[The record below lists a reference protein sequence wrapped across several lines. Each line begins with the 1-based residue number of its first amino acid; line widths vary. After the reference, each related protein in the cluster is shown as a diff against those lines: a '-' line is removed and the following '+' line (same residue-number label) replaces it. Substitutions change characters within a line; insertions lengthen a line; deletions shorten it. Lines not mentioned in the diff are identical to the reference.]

1 MKPIKLT
8 PLVKQKLKESLLKD
22 LDKELNSLKLSD
34 STVKFNYDLKDV
46 LKVDTNTV
54 KKPIVYMM
62 APTYLKMLQYVMLSD
77 NEIAWRGTV
86 ERKKHIFFIKDVFLY
101 PQKVTGATV
110 QEDPDKG
117 QKWSD
122 ALPTTTYN
130 TMRFQGH
137 SHVNMAAFW
146 SGTDKADQHAHL
158 QELLDDDYYIFAVM
172 NKKQEI
178 LVEVYDLAQNVIFE
192 KEDVTFK
199 VFLNKDTTISAIK
212 TEIETFIKKPTPTYI
227 NSYDGYHNND
237 MCYSYSRDNWD
248 DEGYHYYGR
257 DIPDYNKT
265 SDTSK
270 KSPLKVKRHVVIDD
284 RTDKSFAK
292 DYPEYEG
299 SNMTIRFN
307 GIHYYV
313 FIPYKPFS
321 SLTISELR
329 KDGWKVRKMPVPED
343 VTI

>member
-22 LDKELNSLKLSD
+22 LDKELDTLKLSD
-34 STVKFNYDLKDV
+34 STVKFHYDLKDV
-46 LKVDTNTV
+46 LKVNADTV

-62 APTYLKMLQYVMLSD
+62 AATYLKMLQYVLLSD
-77 NEIAWRGTV
+77 HEIAWRGTV
-86 ERKKHIFFIKDVFLY
+86 ERKEHLFFIKDVFLY
-101 PQKVTGATV
+101 PQEVTGATV
-110 QEDPDKG
+110 QENPDEG
-117 QKWSD
+117 QKWTD
-122 ALPTTTYN
+122 ALPATTYN

-137 SHVNMAAFW
+137 SHVNMGAFW

-178 LVEVYDLAQNVIFE
+178 LVEVYDLAQNIIFE
-192 KEDVTFK
+192 KEEVTFK
-199 VFLNKDTTISAIK
+199 VFLNKDTPISAIK
-212 TEIETFIKKPTPTYI
+212 TEIETFIKKPTTNYI
-227 NSYDGYHNND
+227 NSYSGYRNN
-237 MCYSYSRDNWD
+237 YISYSRGNWD
-248 DEGYHYYGR
+248 DESYHYYGR
-257 DIPDYNKT
+257 GISDYNKA
-265 SDTSK
+265 SDTPK

-284 RTDKSFAK
+284 RTNKIFAK

-299 SNMTIRFN
+299 DNMTIRFN
-307 GIHYYV
+307 GVNYWV

-321 SLTISELR
+321 SHTILELR
-329 KDGWKVRKMPVPED
+329 KEGWKIREMPVPEE

>member
-8 PLVKQKLKESLLKD
+8 PLVKQTLRENLLKD
-22 LDKELNSLKLSD
+22 LDKALDTLKLSD
-34 STVKFNYDLKDV
+34 GNFKFNYDLKDI
-46 LKVDTNTV
+46 LKVDTNIV
-54 KKPIVYMM
+54 KKPIVYML
-62 APTYLKMLQYVMLSD
+62 AATYLKMLQYVLLSD
-77 NEIAWRGTV
+77 SEIAWRGTV
-86 ERKKHIFFIKDVFLY
+86 ERKEHLFFIKDVFLY
-101 PQKVTGATV
+101 PQEVTGATV
-110 QEDPDKG
+110 QEDPDEG

-122 ALPTTTYN
+122 ALPDAIYN

-137 SHVNMAAFW
+137 SHVNMGAFW

-212 TEIETFIKKPTPTYI
+212 TEIETFIKKPTTTYF
-227 NSYDGYHNND
+227 NNYGGYRNNYESYIR
-237 MCYSYSRDNWD
+237 STWD
-248 DEGYHYYGR
+248 DDDKYYR
-257 DIPDYNKT
+257 RSATNYNKV
-265 SDTSK
+265 SNTSK

-284 RTDKSFAK
+284 RINKDFAK

-299 SNMTIRFN
+299 DNRRIRFN
-307 GIHYYV
+307 GVNYWV
-313 FIPYKPFS
+313 FIPYEPFNNH
-321 SLTISELR
+321 TISELR
-329 KDGWKVRKMPVPED
+329 KEGWKVRAMPVPED
-343 VTI
+343 MTI

>member
-8 PLVKQKLKESLLKD
+8 PLVKQTLRENWLKD
-22 LDKELNSLKLSD
+22 IDKELDTLKLSD
-34 STVKFNYDLKDV
+34 STIKFNYDLKDI
-46 LKVDTNTV
+46 LKVDADTV

-77 NEIAWRGTV
+77 NEIAWRGIV
-86 ERKKHIFFIKDVFLY
+86 ERKEHIFFIKDVFLY

-110 QEDPDKG
+110 QEDPDEG

-122 ALPTTTYN
+122 ALPDAIYN

-137 SHVNMAAFW
+137 SHVNMGAFW

-212 TEIETFIKKPTPTYI
+212 TEIETFIKKPTTTYF
-227 NSYDGYHNND
+227 NNYSEYRNDYRSYNRG
-237 MCYSYSRDNWD
+237 NWD

-257 DIPDYNKT
+257 GISDYNKDSNT
-265 SDTSK
+265 PKKKPIKSK
-270 KSPLKVKRHVVIDD
+270 KTRCNRRPHK
-284 RTDKSFAK
+284 
-292 DYPEYEG
+292 
-299 SNMTIRFN
+299 
-307 GIHYYV
+307 
-313 FIPYKPFS
+313 
-321 SLTISELR
+321 
-329 KDGWKVRKMPVPED
+329 
-343 VTI
+343 